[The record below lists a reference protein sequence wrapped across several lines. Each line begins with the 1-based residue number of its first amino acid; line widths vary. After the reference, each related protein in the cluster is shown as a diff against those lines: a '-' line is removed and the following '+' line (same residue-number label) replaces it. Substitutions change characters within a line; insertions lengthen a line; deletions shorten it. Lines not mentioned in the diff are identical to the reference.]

1 MTTLRDNSGPKASIG
16 LQRPR
21 STTSFLDDIGDEC
34 AVNSDSDSASGDEI
48 ADEIAGVGDSEK
60 SSLNPSLT
68 VTTGGYEVHEF
79 LGKGTYGEVYRGV
92 HQVTR
97 NEVALKFLGK
107 KRMLSAKD
115 AQHVFNEIHCLE
127 SLAHTN
133 VIRLLAVKNTKLHV
147 MLVFEYA
154 GGGDLKEYLESRK
167 LSAQGPLTERE
178 ACDIFGKIVNAV
190 SYCHKKNIV
199 HRDLKLANIL
209 IQEQPKPQRRSRS
222 SSSSGST
229 GSSSSSSS
237 SSSGSTSTSSSS
249 SSSSSSVADDA
260 AHRSRS
266 AGDHLNGANVAAGI
280 KVADF
285 GLSSIYSP
293 GRKPLPR
300 GQLGLHGT
308 RSPDGQRVPG
318 TPVRRLVSWYHS
330 VRAAM
335 RTAAIFGQVVR

>member
-1 MTTLRDNSGPKASIG
+1 
-16 LQRPR
+16 
-21 STTSFLDDIGDEC
+21 
-34 AVNSDSDSASGDEI
+34 
-48 ADEIAGVGDSEK
+48 
-60 SSLNPSLT
+60 
-68 VTTGGYEVHEF
+68 
-79 LGKGTYGEVYRGV
+79 
-92 HQVTR
+92 
-97 NEVALKFLGK
+97 
-107 KRMLSAKD
+107 
-115 AQHVFNEIHCLE
+115 
-127 SLAHTN
+127 
-133 VIRLLAVKNTKLHV
+133 

-237 SSSGSTSTSSSS
+237 SSGSTSTSSSS
-249 SSSSSSVADDA
+249 SSVADDT

-293 GRKPLPR
+293 GREASCRAGSLAYMAPEVLTASEFLEPPCDVWSLGIILFALLCGRLPFSGKSYGEVEKNVISGSLSSLPEEKGRLSSEAR
-300 GQLGLHGT
+300 GLVNRILRKNPAERIGLGQISTHPWMEKYAQYT
-308 RSPDGQRVPG
+308 
-318 TPVRRLVSWYHS
+318 VRRNSRIKS
-330 VRAAM
+330 
-335 RTAAIFGQVVR
+335 IFGKTESKLNQSGTTLNPGSGHGGRAKPIEIQAKSKPDNGGSGGIQTGRTRNYTPLRPRW